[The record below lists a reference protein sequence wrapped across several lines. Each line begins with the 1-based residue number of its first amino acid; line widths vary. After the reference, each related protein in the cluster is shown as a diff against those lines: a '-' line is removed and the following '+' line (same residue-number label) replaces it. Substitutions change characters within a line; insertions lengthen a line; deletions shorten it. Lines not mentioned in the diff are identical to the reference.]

1 MRKSFYFI
9 VSVLFGVLFFLASCS
24 ETNEEDR
31 FVNWQ
36 ARNQHYL
43 DSIVNLAQKNASGEW
58 RIFKSY
64 TLPPDNPN
72 DINIG
77 TDPLDYIYV
86 KVLESG
92 TGTMQ
97 VGYQDTVRVHYRG
110 KLINDDVFDQS
121 YKGALKP
128 ESAVPSKFG
137 VSSLINGWTTVL
149 QQMREGD
156 RWEIFIPWSLAY
168 GPGMMAGSS
177 ATILDYSVLHFDLQ
191 LVKVYPWDE
200 YADKPIPD
208 WK

>member
-1 MRKSFYFI
+1 MRKSFYLI
-9 VSVLFGVLFFLASCS
+9 VSALFGALFFLVSCS

-58 RIFKSY
+58 MILKSY

-72 DINIG
+72 DINLS
-77 TDPLDYIYV
+77 TDPLEYIYV
-86 KVLESG
+86 KVLERG
-92 TGTMQ
+92 NGVDKAM
-97 VGYQDTVRVHYRG
+97 YNDTVRVHYRG
-110 KLINDDVFDQS
+110 KLINGDVFDQS
-121 YKGALKP
+121 YKGTLKP
-128 ESAVPSKFG
+128 ESAVPSKFE

-149 QQMREGD
+149 QQMKEGD

-177 ATILDYSVLHFDLQ
+177 TTILDYSVLHFDLQ
-191 LVKVYPWDE
+191 LVKVYPWKE
-200 YADKPIPD
+200 YADKPVPD
-208 WK
+208 WR